1 MKRTAE
7 MVLSIIGTVFYIL
20 AAGAMM
26 FLTFIFTNEQIVSEI
41 EKELTTA
48 EEFDVLYML
57 NDFLS
62 DNGIVFTV
70 FLFVCAILGIV
81 AAVFFKKNMSPKLM
95 GIILIVLAVL
105 CAVITIGWGIIPGV
119 FFLAAGLVAVF
130 RRVPQPVQEPNNV
143 YTE

>member
-1 MKRTAE
+1 
-7 MVLSIIGTVFYIL
+7 
-20 AAGAMM
+20 M